1 MQQYRCQQQHTWTAT
16 IIDTVHHEIATL
28 RCTSGRKRAHLP
40 SFTREIPSARSGQL
54 RIKRR
59 IHWLIGVNTGVTTR
73 YYNAVL
79 TPNQPVYTQLYWS
92 PQRQSTSQHGDFR
105 RGTAEGGSG
114 RSTPYKHS
122 APTDKFDNCRDVAT
136 NVVVGVEL
144 SIPLLSQGV
153 PGIHADPSFSEEGR
167 GQGLKFDS
175 LPYINW
181 TLGLLSISHFYPWI
195 TMSVWGYMYWY
206 IISPR

>member
-79 TPNQPVYTQLYWS
+79 TPPINQCIRSFTDHHNDSQP
-92 PQRQSTSQHGDFR
+92 SQHGDFR

-114 RSTPYKHS
+114 RSTTYKHS

-136 NVVVGVEL
+136 NVVDGVEL

-153 PGIHADPSFSEEGR
+153 PGIHADPSFFGGGEGA
-167 GQGLKFDS
+167 GFE
-175 LPYINW
+175 
-181 TLGLLSISHFYPWI
+181 
-195 TMSVWGYMYWY
+195 V
-206 IISPR
+206 